1 MFGERLAAAAVLG
14 ASVVIG
20 VAYFFWSS
28 ASSSEKEAQKQPGGE
43 ALSAAVKQEEAS
55 EKQKVAAVV
64 QTEAANKDGE
74 EEEEE
79 EAVIQSEARKEE
91 KEEEEEEE
99 EEALVVQNE
108 ALVVQNEALVVQNEA
123 LVVQNEA
130 LVVQNEAL
138 VVQNEALVVQNEV
151 LKEEEESPDL
161 HPEAETSEPRP
172 VESDSEG
179 SQVLVLGLDGA
190 GKTSLLH
197 CLSTGILD
205 QDMKPTEGFNAVS
218 INRDG
223 LHIEFL
229 EIGGKEELRQYWQRY
244 LSKAL
249 LLVFVVDA
257 SDPQRF
263 TVARKHLEVLLT
275 SRPRLPLMV
284 LANKQDIP
292 SALSIT
298 DVHDDLSLS
307 EVGER
312 QLFLI
317 GTYMKKGEVELS
329 SGVQDARDLIIQIAC
344 GSK

>member
-99 EEALVVQNE
+99 E
-108 ALVVQNEALVVQNEA
+108 EALVVQNEA